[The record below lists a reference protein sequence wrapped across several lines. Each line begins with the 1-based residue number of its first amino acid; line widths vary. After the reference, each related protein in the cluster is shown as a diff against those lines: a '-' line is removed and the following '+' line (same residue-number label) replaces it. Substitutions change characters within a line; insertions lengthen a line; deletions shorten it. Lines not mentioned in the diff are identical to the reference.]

1 MSNAQGPGRRRT
13 LRSRL
18 RLAAGSLGLALL
30 LFFAA
35 EGVVRLTSDLPLLG
49 NSATLF
55 VPARFGSS
63 SGNAR
68 DATEVSFGQSVYLDG
83 DGFRVPH
90 LGYRSAAT
98 RALLL
103 VGDSVTFGPGVSE
116 PETFAGRLRARL
128 GSANGGSSGA
138 GSWNVLNAAVIG
150 HAVPDY
156 LNVVRTV
163 LEERDDVAEVVLTYC
178 LNDLSAVSAQAI
190 RAALAEREAVAPA
203 PRSWVERLRSVAA
216 FARLNELL
224 RERSKLYLLLRNSLT
239 DPARLFFAADLAL
252 YERGEEVV
260 FAELA
265 PLAELASLLRARAI
279 RLTVVISPYAAQ
291 VRALAPE
298 QIEAAL
304 LPQRL
309 VLGFLARHD
318 IPALDATETLRL
330 LGPRAFLAYD
340 PMHLSSVGHAAM
352 EALLAA
358 WIAQ

>member
-1 MSNAQGPGRRRT
+1 MSNARGPGCRRS
-13 LRSRL
+13 LRARFG
-18 RLAAGSLGLALL
+18 LAAGSLGLALL
-30 LFFAA
+30 LFFVA
-35 EGVVRLTSDLPLLG
+35 EGVVRLTTDLPLLG

-68 DATEVSFGQSVYLDG
+68 DATEISFGESVYLDG

-90 LGYRSAAT
+90 LGYRSTAT

-103 VGDSVTFGPGVSE
+103 VGDSVTFGPGVGE
-116 PETFAGRLRARL
+116 PETFAGRLRTRL
-128 GSANGGSSGA
+128 GSSGA

-150 HAVPDY
+150 HAVPDH

-163 LEERDDVAEVVLTYC
+163 LGERDDVQRVVLTYC
-178 LNDLSAVSAQAI
+178 LNDLSAASAEAI
-190 RAALAEREAVAPA
+190 RAALAEREAAAPA

-216 FARLNELL
+216 LARLNELL

-252 YERGEEVV
+252 YERGEEAV

-265 PLAELASLLRARAI
+265 PLAELASLLRARDI
-279 RLTVVISPYAAQ
+279 LFTVLVSPYAWQ

-298 QIEAAL
+298 QVEAAL

-309 VLGFLARHD
+309 VLRFLAQHD
-318 IPALDATETLRL
+318 IPALDATETLRA

-340 PMHLSSVGHAAM
+340 PMHLSSAGHATM
-352 EALLAA
+352 ETLLAA
-358 WIAQ
+358 WMGQ